1 VPLSE
6 IYQRD
11 AAIDSAYN
19 GTVSDLKAV
28 ILEYNVTYVY
38 VGYDELSHYPGCTER
53 FESISWLTPVYT
65 NQNLEIYKVDLAQ
78 MGT

>member
-1 VPLSE
+1 MKFTKETP
-6 IYQRD
+6 Q
-11 AAIDSAYN
+11 IDSAYN
-19 GTVSDLKAV
+19 GNVTALKQV

-38 VGYDELSHYPGCTER
+38 VGVDELSHYPGCTAR
-53 FESISWLTPVYT
+53 FNSISWLTPVYT